1 MFIVFKIYKIPI
13 FDCKF
18 AECVMQKKSS
28 ARQYVETP
36 KNFVFNYCTCLIIS
50 KIFKIKWL
58 ETMGGIHYLITCMY
72 IYIYICKYIYVY
84 IYICVYIYIYMYIY
98 IPRGKDKYQE
108 PGARKPCFDEG

>member
-1 MFIVFKIYKIPI
+1 MCNV
-13 FDCKF
+13 
-18 AECVMQKKSS
+18 KKSS

-72 IYIYICKYIYVY
+72 IY
-84 IYICVYIYIYMYIY
+84 VYIYIYVSIYMYIYIYVCTYIYICIY